1 MRYRP
6 LPEPLGRS
14 LRNSLLKPLLT
25 VWTWP
30 NASART
36 SPYASTNAPARTA
49 QAIAHAYAHAC
60 SLAPAHSSWKLWLW
74 VLWADAAAAKQ
85 MSTRFWT
92 SNGPASWSNCYNWLW
107 CLRQRYA
114 HLWGSLKWMDA
125 GEQLDDK
132 TLAPAACAHAYAH
145 A

>member
-1 MRYRP
+1 M
-6 LPEPLGRS
+6 S

-30 NASART
+30 NT
-36 SPYASTNAPARTA
+36 SPYASTNATAPASRTA
-49 QAIAHAYAHAC
+49 YACSHAHAHAC
-60 SLAPAHSSWKLWLW
+60 SPAPAYSRWKLWLW
-74 VLWADAAAAKQ
+74 VLWADAAAKQ
-85 MSTRFWT
+85 MSARFRT
-92 SNGPASWSNCYNWLW
+92 SNGATSWSNCYNWLR

-125 GEQLDDK
+125 WEQLDDK
-132 TLAPAACAHAYAH
+132 TLAPAAHAHAYAH